1 VIVILVA
8 AACTFESNTR
18 HANTPKRIVRIGIR
32 FDVSDEVLM
41 SATFLSEI
49 DPNQKYYGHAL
60 LTVYPGPGPFTAA
73 PPLWSMGTETVTVA
87 VAELPN
93 ESVTLKVIV

>member
-1 VIVILVA
+1 MTLVA
-8 AACTFESNTR
+8 AACAFESKGR
-18 HANTPKRIVRIGIR
+18 HANILKRIVRIGRR
-32 FDVSDEVLM
+32 FDLSNEVLM

-49 DPNQKYYGHAL
+49 HPNQKHYGHAL
-60 LTVYPGPGPFTAA
+60 VTVYPGPGPFTAA
-73 PPLWSMGTETVTVA
+73 PPLWLMGTETVAVA